1 MIYSADEAVSAA
13 TITLGVIGVVLA
25 IPAFALFLYGAYRIF
40 RLISA
45 GKPLPGRFARP
56 WQRLGTM
63 LRQTFGHTKMFKRP
77 LAGAAHLA
85 VMLGFMFGIVVW
97 F

>member
-45 GKPLPGRFARP
+45 TKHSEKARNATSP
-56 WQRLGTM
+56 ERTSS
-63 LRQTFGHTKMFKRP
+63 P
-77 LAGAAHLA
+77 
-85 VMLGFMFGIVVW
+85 
-97 F
+97 